1 MKMMKLDILLVA
13 AGVVAGTFGAP
24 VELVGKGDFSPA
36 KGVKFV
42 ESPEGRE
49 MVIAKPGGH
58 CSWKL
63 KLDPKWAVVNLK
75 GEMRVTDVP
84 MGKQGWQT
92 GRFAMEWK
100 DAKGRTVGP
109 WPNNAGLVG
118 TTDWVKYDYDNYI
131 PTNAA
136 YLSIALCNLASGGE
150 VRFRNFSLTIRRDR
164 MNKPGNAPLPA
175 GAPAD
180 AESLAG
186 AWKVETPT
194 RARYSM
200 NGIWRIRPALAG
212 DADGK
217 VPGADDNWAWDR
229 IPAVWPNSS
238 PFGASRF
245 LSPWFEDHPEKLS
258 GILPDR
264 AWYAR
269 TFTMPAETA
278 GRRAFLSFDMIASR
292 ATVYVD
298 GQKAGVVEFPNGE
311 VEITEFAKPGRRQT
325 LALDVTA
332 YAQGDTWNYNEATR
346 ADKEKKLVKF
356 KSVTGDL
363 WLDLTPKGPRIVDA
377 FAETSVE
384 KGEITFCAEV
394 EGGAKPCRMVA
405 EVEGCGGTRRFE
417 GEGKV
422 RPDGTVAFAAP
433 WRNAKLWDTQTP
445 ENVYTCRL
453 AVVGNRGEG
462 APETNGRGEGAPGTG
477 DTFVPFRF
485 GFREVKVS
493 GRDFYLNGKRIHLRA
508 LWDDTSTNPWG
519 FASKENAAALYR
531 TCIANGFNYVI
542 AGNYSFN
549 AGAVTYLRGLL
560 EACDE
565 TGMLYS
571 FTMPHFKDYS
581 PIDTPEMEARYRTVA
596 RKLLRL
602 VRNHPAVIT
611 YALNH
616 NAAGYLGAGNP
627 LRIDGKYELPLR
639 KPNPSNPWDPAS
651 NRPRAQIVRRIVREL
666 DATRPAY
673 HHESG
678 NLDDFH
684 TVNCYLNWAPI
695 QERSEWLEHW
705 ATEGVKPLF
714 FVEWG
719 LPHVSSWS
727 SYRGPLFIWRCQGY
741 MSLWNAEF
749 AAALRG
755 DAAYENTP
763 EAHQALK
770 REEELWARG
779 EPFAWAHLHGAG
791 QAVSNNYWGV
801 QATMAA
807 DNWRSFRGWGI
818 TAMLPWDQ
826 QGLFRRVRRTE
837 LQPEWNAWAAD
848 AKRPGLVARP
858 LMPWGDAR
866 DYEPTAL
873 GQVFRRWNMPDCAW
887 IGGVG
892 NFTDKRHVFRP
903 DESVKKTL
911 VIVNDRR
918 VDQRVC
924 WRVSCEA
931 FERQGEVRVSAG
943 DQVRVPFAF
952 AAGKAGSHRLA
963 AEFRFEGGVVQS
975 DAFDFTVIA
984 PAANPKAKLAVY
996 DPKGLTAANLKRL
1009 SIGFE
1014 PVSDLAQMASDRRVL
1029 VIGRESLTPE
1039 LYREQVLPRATQG
1052 RRVILFEQSKSVLE
1066 AIGFRVQTYG
1076 MRHGFPRY
1084 RSAALAASQR
1094 EELLRDWA
1102 GASTLVPAH
1111 TALKASETW
1120 AERDTWAGWTHARP
1134 WRNGNRGAIATVIP
1148 EKPALGDWRALVD
1161 GAFDLQYA
1169 PLLEWRTRNGRILF
1183 CQMDVTGRTEPDPAA
1198 DDLVRR
1204 LVNEVCGENLG
1215 TWAAYPCGMQAYAS
1229 GLVRGEWTIE
1239 HDRAKTATR
1248 LYYVTGGGAK
1258 RPDDFFDRIRD
1269 GATALLCGLSAAEVK
1284 AWSPVPLVCADVK
1297 GAYPT
1302 RIRELPPELNGLSN
1316 GDWSWHG
1323 GMDFAAFTDDVK
1335 DGNAAFRIVRYGKG
1349 RLVFWQVPPWK
1360 IDEANRPYL
1369 RISKRRAE
1377 AMLTR
1382 LMGNLG
1388 FNRRTSP
1395 NLYADV
1401 PIATDDPYRY
1411 YHW

>member
-1 MKMMKLDILLVA
+1 MKSCRIFPIATLVA
-13 AGVVAGTFGAP
+13 AGAFGAP
-24 VELVGKGDFSPA
+24 VELVKKGDFSPA
-36 KGVKFV
+36 KGVTFV
-42 ESPEGRE
+42 ESAEGRE
-49 MVIAKPGGH
+49 MVIPKPGGH
-58 CSWKL
+58 CAWTI

-84 MGKQGWQT
+84 SDKVGWKT
-92 GRFAMEWK
+92 GRFAMEWR
-100 DAKGRTVGP
+100 DAKGKTVGP
-109 WPNNAGLVG
+109 WPSNAGLVG

-136 YLSIALCNLASGGE
+136 SLVVSLCNLASGGE

-164 MNKPGNAPLPA
+164 MNRPGNAPLPE
-175 GAPAD
+175 GAPTD

-186 AWKVETPT
+186 AWKAETLT
-194 RARYSM
+194 RVRYSM

-212 DADGK
+212 EADGV
-217 VPGADDNWAWDR
+217 VPGADDNWAWDH
-229 IPAVWPNSS
+229 IPAVWPANGS
-238 PFGASRF
+238 FDASRH

-269 TFTMPAETA
+269 SFTTPPEAAE
-278 GRRAFLSFDMIASR
+278 RRAFLSFDMIASR

-298 GQKAGVVEFPNGE
+298 GQKAGAVEFPNGE
-311 VEITEFAKPGRRQT
+311 VEITKFMKPGKRQT

-346 ADKEKKLVKF
+346 ANKEKKTVRF
-356 KSVTGDL
+356 KGVTGDL
-363 WLDLTPKGPRIVDA
+363 WLDLTPKATRIVDA

-405 EVEGCGGTRRFE
+405 EVEGCGETRRFE
-417 GEGKV
+417 GEGRI
-422 RPDGTVAFAAP
+422 RPDGTVAFTAP
-433 WRNAKLWDTQTP
+433 WADAKLWDTCSP
-445 ENVYTCRL
+445 ENVYTCR
-453 AVVGNRGEG
+453 VSVRERRGEG
-462 APETNGRGEGAPGTG
+462 APETNRGEDAPGTG
-477 DTFVPFRF
+477 DTFVPFKF
-485 GFREVKVS
+485 GFREVKIR
-493 GRDFYLNGKRIHLRA
+493 GRDLYLNGKRLHLRA
-508 LWDDTSTNPWG
+508 LWDDSSMSPWG
-519 FASKENAAALYR
+519 IGAKENMVALYR
-531 TCIANGFNYVI
+531 NYLANGFNFVI
-542 AGNYSFN
+542 AGNYAFN
-549 AGAVTYLRGLL
+549 AGSVTYLGGLL

-571 FTMPHFKDYS
+571 FTLPHFKDYS
-581 PIDTPEMEARYRTVA
+581 PIDTPEMAKRYRDVT
-596 RKLLRL
+596 RKLIRL

-627 LRIDGKYELPLR
+627 QRIDGKYELPLG
-639 KPNPSNPWDPAS
+639 KPNPSNPWDATS

-684 TVNCYLNWAPI
+684 TVNCYLNWSPI

-763 EAHQALK
+763 EAHKALR

-791 QAVSNNYWGV
+791 KAVSNNYWGV

-826 QGLFRRVRRTE
+826 QGLFRRVRQTE
-837 LQPEWNAWAAD
+837 LASDWNEWAVD
-848 AKRPGLVARP
+848 GKRPGLVARP
-858 LMPWGDAR
+858 RTTWGDPR
-866 DYEPTAL
+866 DWAPTAL
-873 GQVFRRWNMPDCAW
+873 GETFRRWNLPDCAW
-887 IGGVG
+887 IGGDG

-903 DESVKKTL
+903 GETVRKTL

-918 VDQRVC
+918 VAQTVG
-924 WRVSCEA
+924 WRVACGA
-931 FERQGEVRVSAG
+931 FARQGEVRIAAG
-943 DQVRVPFAF
+943 DQARVPLAF
-952 AAGKAGSHRLA
+952 AAGEAGSRRLT
-963 AEFRFEGGVVQS
+963 AEFRFEGGVVQT
-975 DAFDFTVIA
+975 DAFALAVVA

-1009 SIGFE
+1009 GLEFGLVTE
-1014 PVSDLAQMASDRRVL
+1014 LAGATAGGRVL
-1029 VIGRESLTPE
+1029 VVGREALTPE
-1039 LYREQVLPRATQG
+1039 LYREQVLPLATRG
-1052 RRVILFEQSKSVLE
+1052 GRVILFEQTKSVLE

-1084 RSAALAASQR
+1084 RSAALRVSQR

-1102 GASTLVPAH
+1102 GASTLVPGH
-1111 TALKASETW
+1111 TPNKAVETW
-1120 AERDTWAGWTHARP
+1120 ADRDTWAGWTHARP

-1169 PLLEWRTRNGRILF
+1169 PLLEWRTRGGRILF
-1183 CQMDVTGRTEPDPAA
+1183 CQLDVTGRTEPEPAA

-1204 LVNEVCGENLG
+1204 LVDEVRGENPW
-1215 TWAAYPCGMQAYAS
+1215 TRAAYPCGLQAYAS
-1229 GLVRGEWTIE
+1229 GLARGEWTIE
-1239 HDRAKTATR
+1239 HDRAKSATQ

-1258 RPDDFFDRIRD
+1258 RPDDFFDRIKN
-1269 GATALLCGLSAAEVK
+1269 GATALLCGLTADEVK
-1284 AWSPVPLVCADVK
+1284 AWCPVPLACAEVK

-1323 GMDFAAFTDDVK
+1323 SMDFAAFTDDVR

-1360 IDEANRPYL
+1360 IDDVNRPYL

-1377 AMLTR
+1377 AMLSR

-1388 FNRRTSP
+1388 FNLPPTP
-1395 NLYADV
+1395 HFYADV
-1401 PIATDDPYRY
+1401 PVETDDPYRY
-1411 YHW
+1411 FHW

>member
-1 MKMMKLDILLVA
+1 MVESRLGRLASWGRRGRLSPLALVSAFAATAVAAPVTLVA
-13 AGVVAGTFGAP
+13 P
-24 VELVGKGDFSPA
+24 GDFSPA
-36 KGVKFV
+36 QGVTFE
-42 ESPEGRE
+42 ESSAGRE
-49 MVIAKPGGH
+49 MVIAKPGGR
-58 CSWKL
+58 CAWTFR
-63 KLDPKWAVVNLK
+63 LDPKWAVVNLK

-84 MGKQGWQT
+84 RAQENWKT

-100 DAKGRTVGP
+100 DAKGKTVCP

-118 TTDWVKYDYDNYI
+118 TSGWVRYDYDNFI

-136 YLSIALCNLASGGE
+136 YLAISLCNLASGGE
-150 VRFRNFSLTIRRDR
+150 VRFRNVSLTIRRDR
-164 MNKPGNAPLPA
+164 MDRPGNAPLPE

-212 DADGK
+212 DADGA

-229 IPAVWPNSS
+229 IPAVWPGSGA
-238 PFGASRF
+238 FAASRH
-245 LSPWFEDHPEKLS
+245 LSPWFEDHPEMRAD
-258 GILPDR
+258 ILPDR

-269 TFTMPAETA
+269 TLTIPPEAA

-298 GQKAGVVEFPNGE
+298 GRRAGAVEFPNGE
-311 VEITEFAKPGRRQT
+311 VEITGLVKPGERQT

-346 ADKEKKLVKF
+346 ADRERKIVKF
-356 KSVTGDL
+356 KGVTGDL
-363 WLDLTPKGPRIVDA
+363 WLDLAPKAARIVDA

-384 KGEITFCAEV
+384 RGEITFCAEL

-405 EVEGCGGTRRFE
+405 EVEGCGETRRFE
-417 GEGKV
+417 GEGRP
-422 RPDGTVAFAAP
+422 RPDGTVAFTAP
-433 WRNAKLWDTQTP
+433 WADAKLWDTHTP
-445 ENVYTCRL
+445 GNRYVCRL
-453 AVVGNRGEG
+453 SAD
-462 APETNGRGEGAPGTG
+462 G
-477 DTFVPFRF
+477 DTFVPFSF
-485 GFREVKVS
+485 GFREVKIR
-493 GRDFYLNGKRIHLRA
+493 GRDLYLNGTRLHLRA
-508 LWDDTSTNPWG
+508 LWDGSSISPGDAG
-519 FASKENAAALYR
+519 AKENMLALYR
-531 TCIANGFNYVI
+531 THLANGFNFVI

-549 AGAVTYLRGLL
+549 AGAVTYLKGIL

-571 FTMPHFKDYS
+571 FTLPHFKDFA
-581 PIDTPEMEARYRTVA
+581 PVDKPEMSARYRRVA
-596 RKLLRL
+596 RGLVRL
-602 VRNHPAVIT
+602 VRNHPAVVT

-627 LRIDGKYELPLR
+627 RRIDGKYELPLG
-639 KPNPSNPWDPAS
+639 KPNPSNPWDAAS
-651 NRPRAQIVRRIVREL
+651 NRPRARIVRRIVREL

-755 DAAYENTP
+755 DVAYENSP
-763 EAHQALK
+763 EAHAALR

-779 EPFAWAHLHGAG
+779 EPFQWGHLHGAG

-826 QGLFRRVRRTE
+826 GGLFRRVRTSE
-837 LQPEWNAWAAD
+837 CAVDWNEWAVD

-858 LMPWGDAR
+858 RVAWGDPR
-866 DYEPTAL
+866 DWEPTAL
-873 GQVFRRWNMPDCAW
+873 GQVFRRWNLPDCAW
-887 IGGVG
+887 IGGG
-892 NFTDKRHVFRP
+892 ENFTDKRHIFRP
-903 DESVKKTL
+903 GESIQKTL

-918 VDQRVC
+918 VDQTVG
-924 WRVSCEA
+924 WRVACGGFTRA
-931 FERQGEVRVSAG
+931 GDVRIAAG
-943 DQVRVPFAF
+943 DQARVPLTFRIDE
-952 AAGKAGSHRLA
+952 AGTHRLRA
-963 AEFRFEGGVVQS
+963 VFSFAGGVVQE
-975 DAFDFTVIA
+975 DAFDLTVLA
-984 PAANPKAKLAVY
+984 PVASPKAKLAVY

-1009 SIGFE
+1009 ALDFDL
-1014 PVSDLAQMASDRRVL
+1014 VADLAGAADGGRV
-1029 VIGRESLTPE
+1029 VVVGREALTPE
-1039 LYREQVLPRATQG
+1039 LYRRQVLPCATRG
-1052 RRVILFEQSKSVLE
+1052 GRVILFEQGKDVLE

-1076 MRHGFPRY
+1076 MRRGFPRY
-1084 RSAALAASQR
+1084 RSEALRASQR
-1094 EELLRDWA
+1094 EDLLRDWA
-1102 GASTLVPAH
+1102 GASTLVPGQTPN
-1111 TALKASETW
+1111 TAVETS
-1120 AERDTWAGWTHARP
+1120 AARDTWAGWTHARP

-1169 PLLEWRTRNGRILF
+1169 PLLEWRTRGGRILF
-1183 CQMDVTGRTEPDPAA
+1183 CQLDVTARTVCDPAA

-1204 LVNEVCGENLG
+1204 LVDDVRGGNPG
-1215 TWAAYPCGMQAYAS
+1215 TRAAYPCGMQAYAS
-1229 GLVRGEWTIE
+1229 ALARGEWTIE
-1239 HDRAKTATR
+1239 HDRAKTATT

-1269 GATALLCGLSAAEVK
+1269 GATALLCGLTADEVK
-1284 AWSPVPLVCADVK
+1284 AWSPVPLACAEVK

-1302 RIRELPPELNGLSN
+1302 RIREQPPELNGLSN

-1323 GMDFAAFTDDVK
+1323 GIDFAAFTDDVP
-1335 DGNAAFRIVRYGKG
+1335 DGNAAFRVVRHGKG

-1360 IDEANRPYL
+1360 IDDVNRPYL

-1377 AMLTR
+1377 AMLSR

-1388 FNRRTSP
+1388 FNLP
-1395 NLYADV
+1395 PVPHFYADV
-1401 PIATDDPYRY
+1401 PVETDDPYRY
-1411 YHW
+1411 FHW